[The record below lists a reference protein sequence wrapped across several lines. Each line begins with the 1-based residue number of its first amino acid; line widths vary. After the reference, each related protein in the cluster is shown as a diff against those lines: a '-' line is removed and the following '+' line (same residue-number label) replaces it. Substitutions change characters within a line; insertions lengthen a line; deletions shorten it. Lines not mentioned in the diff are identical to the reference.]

1 MLKVDKVPEGL
12 KQIDA
17 ENGQFVV
24 ALSEMGHNHCGGLR
38 WPVSA
43 GSDLGIGG
51 HINIR
56 LK

>member
-1 MLKVDKVPEGL
+1 LLKVDKVPEGL

-24 ALSEMGHNHCGGLR
+24 ALSEMCHNHCGGLR